1 MTRSNTGIPN
11 GCHEKF
17 ALSDKPP
24 MYAFCLKP
32 RGLEVP
38 NKGSKQRSHKKFS
51 VAGQSNGLAGN
62 HDGLHP
68 YGNVFYPLRF

>member
-1 MTRSNTGIPN
+1 
-11 GCHEKF
+11 
-17 ALSDKPP
+17 